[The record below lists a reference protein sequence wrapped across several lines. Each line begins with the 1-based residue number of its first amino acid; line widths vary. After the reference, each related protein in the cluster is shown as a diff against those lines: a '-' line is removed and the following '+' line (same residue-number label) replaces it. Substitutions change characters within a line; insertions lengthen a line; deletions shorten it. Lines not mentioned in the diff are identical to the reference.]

1 MMASDTF
8 KMGIQECSKCEYK
21 LRCSECAA
29 RAALEFLRHA
39 KTCESCKLEG
49 CIYRLP
55 KGETRF
61 NCIFWTDELDALMP
75 TFVIPAPPGFS
86 ARDDYKE
93 ET

>member
-1 MMASDTF
+1 MVASGPIE
-8 KMGIQECSKCEYK
+8 MGIQECSKCEYK

-29 RAALEFLRHA
+29 RPALEFLRHG
-39 KTCESCKLEG
+39 KTCESCTLEG
-49 CIYRLP
+49 CIYRP
-55 KGETRF
+55 SKGETRF
-61 NCIFWTDELDALMP
+61 NCIFWTDEPDALMP